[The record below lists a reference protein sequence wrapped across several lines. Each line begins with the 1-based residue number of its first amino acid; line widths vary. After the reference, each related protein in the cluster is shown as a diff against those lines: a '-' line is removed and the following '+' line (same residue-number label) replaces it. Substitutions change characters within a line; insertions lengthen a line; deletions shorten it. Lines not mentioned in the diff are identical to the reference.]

1 MFFNKYKKKFR
12 NTKRKYCSSPGKNER
27 QKKDTN
33 IYSTIKKILKNVILK
48 EYFKAIL
55 KKIYENFE
63 KNIYFFDIFIYMD
76 LIKLIDSLNILGQY
90 ISKDFIQFTNYFNE
104 TSYNLLTEFFKNYK
118 ANEQRCEHFSA
129 YLEIIIKNRFFI
141 IILIPLNTPI
151 KTDCILNL
159 AKSHKLENNFYNIF
173 ELINATLIYKDKKSF
188 LYKSFY
194 MRICECSNIYLPHQ
208 NVLVQIN
215 NIGHLNDKKN
225 YKEICKLCF
234 TKEYEE
240 ITNKREFKN
249 FYILKF
255 SFTKAIDE
263 YNNIDEYTSFEV
275 LFQDI
280 PEKNESFEIGS
291 KYNLIVVS
299 IPNNFTRSFVKGAR
313 VGNLWLLNYNKNNLK
328 KIEDNIICVSENV
341 NTLLSTESFNYLL
354 QAQNLNDMN
363 KIIIDILKLP
373 KNNTCLNNIC
383 KITKLALILISI
395 SNNFLKYLTL
405 DTLTYDIYNKVNSNK
420 WIRRPTR
427 ENNLARIRAPH
438 CFFICLDEIIII
450 DIVKYCNYF
459 CNIKLLNVKTDSF
472 NILFTQ
478 KYDILVIN
486 INNLNNSQINI
497 LVELMKNGLYKN
509 KKKLFPI
516 TTTFW
521 VYAIKSYIRNEHEF
535 NTYIKDNLL
544 ARFDFLFE
552 LGFEKD
558 EEIINQ
564 ILETTDADKE
574 INADYY
580 FDLSSKYSYLKKN
593 NVYTFEFNELSD
605 ITKSIIQKY
614 FNLASDLSTLTLYHI
629 GISELLCISVS
640 ILLGK
645 KECLI
650 EHVVLG
656 LFLYD
661 KFVSSTK
668 NKLTQFDKNILHNIF
683 NTNHSDTIPFQKLMN
698 YFSSYLN
705 ATMNL

>member
-1 MFFNKYKKKFR
+1 
-12 NTKRKYCSSPGKNER
+12 
-27 QKKDTN
+27 
-33 IYSTIKKILKNVILK
+33 
-48 EYFKAIL
+48 
-55 KKIYENFE
+55 
-63 KNIYFFDIFIYMD
+63 
-76 LIKLIDSLNILGQY
+76 
-90 ISKDFIQFTNYFNE
+90 
-104 TSYNLLTEFFKNYK
+104 
-118 ANEQRCEHFSA
+118 
-129 YLEIIIKNRFFI
+129 
-141 IILIPLNTPI
+141 
-151 KTDCILNL
+151 
-159 AKSHKLENNFYNIF
+159 
-173 ELINATLIYKDKKSF
+173 
-188 LYKSFY
+188 
-194 MRICECSNIYLPHQ
+194 
-208 NVLVQIN
+208 
-215 NIGHLNDKKN
+215 
-225 YKEICKLCF
+225 
-234 TKEYEE
+234 
-240 ITNKREFKN
+240 
-249 FYILKF
+249 
-255 SFTKAIDE
+255 
-263 YNNIDEYTSFEV
+263 
-275 LFQDI
+275 
-280 PEKNESFEIGS
+280 
-291 KYNLIVVS
+291 
-299 IPNNFTRSFVKGAR
+299 
-313 VGNLWLLNYNKNNLK
+313 
-328 KIEDNIICVSENV
+328 
-341 NTLLSTESFNYLL
+341 
-354 QAQNLNDMN
+354 MN

-420 WIRRPTR
+420 WIRRPTK

-558 EEIINQ
+558 EDIINE
-564 ILETTDADKE
+564 ILQTADDDKE

-580 FDLSSKYSYLKKN
+580 FDLNNKYPYLKKN
-593 NVYTFEFNELSD
+593 NIYTFEFNELSD

-614 FNLASDLSTLTLYHI
+614 FNMASDLSTLTLYHI

-683 NTNHSDTIPFQKLMN
+683 NTNHRDTIPFQKLMN